1 MPTFRKFKVK
11 WGKSHISTHATRRP
25 ACPPRSVCG
34 GQSGWPGSAVDR
46 GSAGEPSGAHS
57 LWQAAEI
64 CPTRSVC
71 SLSRHV
77 RVSASQAARSGCVSR
92 GTSWLAQKTLLGTEP
107 VLVPLW
113 GRVKLVGPQKKPG
126 PCSPCGDGP
135 PTTQTLALDFTWTE
149 LTSSVN

>member
-1 MPTFRKFKVK
+1 MRLMPTFRKFKVK

-25 ACPPRSVCG
+25 ACPPHSVCG

-92 GTSWLAQKTLLGTEP
+92 GTSWLAQKTLLGTCLFLCEAEWSSWDHRRSRAPAVP
-107 VLVPLW
+107 VGMVHLPLRHW
-113 GRVKLVGPQKKPG
+113 LWISREQ
-126 PCSPCGDGP
+126 
-135 PTTQTLALDFTWTE
+135 
-149 LTSSVN
+149 N